1 MHCIIFDKR
10 RKQQKKYY
18 FLVYYTELQKKQIT
32 MIWMPFQIILY
43 FLCNFDVIILKA
55 IYMLFFSKYDIIP
68 LKNPQYHNKGHNPK
82 LYFWVK
88 KNSQNFDI
96 SKFLKI
102 TKFLGKRYILYY
114 KYHKLMA

>member
-18 FLVYYTELQKKQIT
+18 FLVYYTELQKKQT

-82 LYFWVK
+82 LYVWVK
-88 KNSQNFDI
+88 KKTPRILTYLN
-96 SKFLKI
+96 
-102 TKFLGKRYILYY
+102 FLGKGTFCT
-114 KYHKLMA
+114 MNTTN

>member
-18 FLVYYTELQKKQIT
+18 FLVYYTELQKK
-32 MIWMPFQIILY
+32 PFQIILY
-43 FLCNFDVIILKA
+43 FLCNFDVIILKE
-55 IYMLFFSKYDIIP
+55 IYILFFSKYDIIP

-88 KNSQNFDI
+88 K
-96 SKFLKI
+96 
-102 TKFLGKRYILYY
+102 
-114 KYHKLMA
+114 KLPEF

>member
-18 FLVYYTELQKKQIT
+18 FLVYYTELQKKQTT

-55 IYMLFFSKYDIIP
+55 IYMFFSKYDIIP

-82 LYFWVK
+82 LYVWVK
-88 KNSQNFDI
+88 KKTPRILTYLN
-96 SKFLKI
+96 
-102 TKFLGKRYILYY
+102 FLGKGTFCT
-114 KYHKLMA
+114 MNTTN